1 MIKRLFKKL
10 LDLMIQIG
18 NTVISVINIGSATP
32 VKIDWGNDQVWPY
45 GSTDYINLPGTGGT
59 IGAASNYAYISNI
72 SASTTSWTVSSNQ
85 SWLTVSKTSNT
96 QARYDVTENTSLSD
110 RTGVLSFKIGST
122 TYATYTVKQMGAQLY
137 IVVSPTFVNLTD
149 GLATGGTITVSSN
162 TADWTVATASEGFT
176 ATKTLVGSTYVVRWT
191 VTENTTGAQR
201 IGYINVSYGSVTA
214 TTQINQ
220 SDSIYVFTGLTTNPM
235 TIGSAQTSFTI
246 SLVSRFGQAI
256 TEQPTVSIGYQP
268 EMNVQMTYATSGGTQ
283 GQWNFGFSCNANNTE
298 SQRTVS
304 IVFTQPGSNKT
315 LTYVVHQSKKQ
326 SAPVIEGITVK
337 AYYGDWVLGTVTN
350 GQTTVPV
357 GTVDVDGIVIANTNP
372 ITEAHTATVSMV
384 YQNGPLTQDG
394 QPTLYTKTNE
404 QVSIP
409 AGSTLTVQGVTYNAV
424 WVQTPLP
431 RLSVNQVTQF
441 IVS

>member
-1 MIKRLFKKL
+1 MIKRLLKKL

-18 NTVISVINIGSATP
+18 STTINVISIGSSSPT
-32 VKIDWGNDQVWPY
+32 KIDWGSDQVWPY

-96 QARYDVTENTSLSD
+96 QARYNVTENTSLSD

-122 TYATYTVKQMGAQLY
+122 TYATYTVRQMGAQLY

-235 TIGSAQTSFTI
+235 TIGSAQTSFSI
-246 SLVSRFGQAI
+246 SLVSKFGQAI
-256 TEQPTVSIGYQP
+256 TDQPSVSIGYMP
-268 EMNVQMTYATSGGTQ
+268 TMNVQMTYAASGGTQ
-283 GQWNFGFSCNANNTE
+283 GQWNFGFSCNANDTE

-315 LTYVVHQSKKQ
+315 LTYVIHQSKKQ
-326 SAPVIEGITVK
+326 SAPSIEGITVK
-337 AYYGDWVLGTVTN
+337 AYYNNWVLGTVTN
-350 GQTTVPV
+350 GQTTVPI
-357 GTVDVDGIVIANTNP
+357 GTVNIDGIVIAIAEP
-372 ITEAHTATVSMV
+372 ITSDHTATVSMV
-384 YQNGPLTQDG
+384 YQNGPLTQQG
-394 QPTLYTKTNE
+394 TPTTYTKTDE
-404 QVSIP
+404 QISIP
-409 AGSTLTVQGVTYNAV
+409 AGSTITASGNTYYGV

-431 RLSVNQVTQF
+431 RLSVNQVTKF
-441 IVS
+441 IVN